1 MRIIMTPQE
10 DNEKNI
16 GTTPKFFGRRKGRT
30 IRKAK
35 TTLLEKFLPKVQIS
49 QSSDWN
55 KDTLFGTKV
64 EKVYLEIG
72 FGNGEHLA
80 EQARRNPH
88 IGFIGAEV
96 FQNGVANLLSII
108 TGIKEG
114 HDLPDEITLAQG
126 RSDNI
131 RVFSDDIRLLFS
143 ALPDNFLDK
152 VFLLFPDPWPK
163 KKHAS
168 RRFVNPDNLTQ
179 IARILK
185 TDGILRIATDHK
197 VYKAWTL
204 RQMHAC
210 PLFKWTATCGDD
222 WKYPPQDWVET
233 KYQRKALREGRRPIF
248 LEYQKL

>member
-10 DNEKNI
+10 NNEQNN

-96 FQNGVANLLSII
+96 FQNGVANLLSLI

-114 HDLPDEITLAQG
+114 HDLPEEIRLEQG

-143 ALPDNFLDK
+143 K
-152 VFLLFPDPWPK
+152 C
-163 KKHAS
+163 
-168 RRFVNPDNLTQ
+168 
-179 IARILK
+179 IL
-185 TDGILRIATDHK
+185 AH
-197 VYKAWTL
+197 YSN
-204 RQMHAC
+204 
-210 PLFKWTATCGDD
+210 
-222 WKYPPQDWVET
+222 
-233 KYQRKALREGRRPIF
+233 GRRPAARTGNIH
-248 LEYQKL
+248 LKIGLKQNTSAKP